1 MSGLVN
7 RSPRPAGTTAEGS
20 GSRAAAA
27 GGSGRSGDVGKNDH
41 QRIDDISLAL
51 NRRVVEIIDEDPGK
65 LRTGLE
71 NLARW
76 RERRGGRSPGWME
89 EWEKLLGE
97 GWSSVREVL
106 LGEGQENTRLRH
118 TAPFAGVVP
127 EEERRRIHDAH

>member
-1 MSGLVN
+1 MGEPVSSPGGHDGGRIGL
-7 RSPRPAGTTAEGS
+7 
-20 GSRAAAA
+20 A
-27 GGSGRSGDVGKNDH
+27 GGGGRGEREERGMGKNDH
-41 QRIDDISLAL
+41 QRLDDFSLAL
-51 NRRVVEIIDEDPGK
+51 NRRVVEIIDEEPGK
-65 LRTGLE
+65 FRTGLE

-89 EWEKLLGE
+89 EWEALLGE

-127 EEERRRIHDAH
+127 EEERRRILDTY

>member
-1 MSGLVN
+1 MVN
-7 RSPRPAGTTAEGS
+7 RSPRPAGTTAERS
-20 GSRAAAA
+20 GSHAAAA
-27 GGSGRSGDVGKNDH
+27 GGNGRNGGVGKNDH
-41 QRIDDISLAL
+41 QRLDDISLAL

-65 LRTGLE
+65 FRTGLE